1 MDLDDIIIL
10 KDGTFIADV
19 PSLNDYLEG
28 LGFDIYTL
36 ANMYSKEWRENY
48 KVLQEDRDWQERQAD
63 HYYCALNN
71 LSTEI
76 DELADKLATGKGGTK
91 VQSQNK
97 YYDVEIYK
105 NLRKNTQ

>member
-10 KDGTFIADV
+10 KDGTFITDV

-28 LGFDIYTL
+28 LGFDVYTL
-36 ANMYSKEWRENY
+36 ANMYSKDWRENY

-91 VQSQNK
+91 VQYAQRFK
-97 YYDVEIYK
+97 KLTEYY
-105 NLRKNTQ
+105 NQ

>member
-1 MDLDDIIIL
+1 MDLDEIIIL

-28 LGFDIYTL
+28 LGFDVHTL
-36 ANMYSKEWRENY
+36 ANMYTKELREDY
-48 KVLQEDRDWQERQAD
+48 RVLQEDRDWQERQAD

-76 DELADKLATGKGGTK
+76 DKLADKLATGKGGTK
-91 VQSQNK
+91 KDYCQKFKRLTEFYNQ
-97 YYDVEIYK
+97 
-105 NLRKNTQ
+105 

>member
-28 LGFDIYTL
+28 LGFDVHIL
-36 ANMYSKEWRENY
+36 ANMYSKDWREDY
-48 KVLQEDRDWQERQAD
+48 RVLQEDRDWWERQAD
-63 HYYCALNN
+63 HYYCALND

-76 DELADKLATGKGGTK
+76 DELADKLATGKGTK
-91 VQSQNK
+91 KDYCQKFKKLTEFYNQ
-97 YYDVEIYK
+97 
-105 NLRKNTQ
+105 

>member
-1 MDLDDIIIL
+1 MVLDEIIIL

-28 LGFDIYTL
+28 FGFDVHTL
-36 ANMYSKEWRENY
+36 ANIYSKDWREDY
-48 KVLQEDRDWQERQAD
+48 RVLQEDRDWWERQAD
-63 HYYCALNN
+63 HYYCALND

-91 VQSQNK
+91 KDYGQKFKKLTEFYNQ
-97 YYDVEIYK
+97 
-105 NLRKNTQ
+105 

>member
-1 MDLDDIIIL
+1 MVLDEIIIL

-28 LGFDIYTL
+28 FGFDVHTL
-36 ANMYSKEWRENY
+36 ANIYSKDWREDY
-48 KVLQEDRDWQERQAD
+48 RVLQENRDWWERQAD
-63 HYYCALNN
+63 HYYCALND

-91 VQSQNK
+91 KDYCQKFKKLIEFYNQ
-97 YYDVEIYK
+97 
-105 NLRKNTQ
+105 